1 MNPLRVFSASEQV
14 AAHLRDEIRKGTW
27 RERMPGGDSLAR
39 ELGVGRNTIDAALL
53 HLERDGLLV
62 PQGTGKRRRIELL
75 EQPAVKQLQVRL
87 LPHSEADWNNH
98 VLNEILHGFR
108 AAGHAAEIAGNS
120 LMGLKMDARRVARF
134 VESTP
139 ADAWVVCAGSQ
150 EVLTALAKGPVPT
163 FALLGRMR
171 GVPIAGVKPDKVAAV
186 RSAVR
191 RLVELGH
198 SRIVTLV
205 LPERVHPV
213 PGTVEQ
219 AFLDELRAQG
229 ISTGP
234 YNLAVRSGGKAG
246 LHERLDAMFRH
257 TPPSAVFLDESDVFI
272 ATQLYL
278 ARRGILAP
286 EHVSLVSTDP
296 APYFDLLDPPV
307 SHIAWTFD
315 SVHRILTRWLN
326 QIASG
331 KDERTQTFIHA
342 TFAEGGTIGK
352 ATAS

>member
-1 MNPLRVFSASEQV
+1 VNPLRILSASEQV
-14 AAHLRDEIRKGTW
+14 AAYLRDEIRKGTW
-27 RERMPGGDSLAR
+27 RERMPGGDRLAR

-75 EQPAVKQLQVRL
+75 EQPAVKPLQVRL
-87 LPHSEADWNNH
+87 LPHADADRH
-98 VLNEILHGFR
+98 SHALNEILHDLRG
-108 AAGHAAEIAGNS
+108 AGHAADFAGHS
-120 LMGLKMDARRVARF
+120 LMGLKMDASRVARL

-139 ADAWVVCAGSQ
+139 ADAWVVCSGSR
-150 EVLTALAKGPVPT
+150 EVLTTLANGPVPA

-171 GVPIAGVKPDKVAAV
+171 GLAIAGVKPDKVSAV

-191 RLVELGH
+191 RLVALGH
-198 SRIVTLV
+198 SRIVMLV

-213 PGTVEQ
+213 PGAVEQ

-234 YNLAVRSGGKAG
+234 YNLAVRSGGKAD
-246 LHERLDAMFRH
+246 LQERLDAMFRH
-257 TPPSAVFLDESDVFI
+257 TPPSAVFLDESEVFI
-272 ATQLYL
+272 AAQLYL

-286 EHVSLVSTDP
+286 EKVSLVSTDP

-307 SHIAWTFD
+307 SHITWTFE
-315 SVHRILTRWLN
+315 SLHRLLKRWLN

-331 KDERTQTFIHA
+331 KDERTQSFIQA

>member
-1 MNPLRVFSASEQV
+1 MNPLRIFSASEQV
-14 AAHLRDEIRKGTW
+14 AAHLRDGIRKGTW
-27 RERMPGGDSLAR
+27 SERMPGGDSLAR

-53 HLERDGLLV
+53 HLEREGLLV

-75 EQPAVKQLQVRL
+75 EQPAVKPLQVRL
-87 LPHSEADWNNH
+87 LPQSDADRHSHA
-98 VLNEILHGFR
+98 LNKILPDLR
-108 AAGHAAEIAGNS
+108 AAGYAADFAGHS
-120 LMGLKMDARRVARF
+120 LMGLKMDARRVSRF

-139 ADAWVVCAGSQ
+139 ADAWVVCSGSK
-150 EVLTALAKGPVPT
+150 EVLTALAKGPVPV

-171 GVPIAGVKPDKVAAV
+171 GVPISGVKPDKVSAV
-186 RSAVR
+186 RLAVR

-198 SRIVTLV
+198 RRIVTLV

-234 YNLAVRSGGKAG
+234 YNLAVHSGGKAG
-246 LHERLDAMFRH
+246 LHERLDAMFRY
-257 TPPSAVFLDESDVFI
+257 TPPSAVFLDEAEVFI
-272 ATQLYL
+272 AAQLYL

-286 EHVSLVSTDP
+286 EQVSLVSTDP

-307 SHIAWTFD
+307 SHIAWTSE
-315 SVHRILTRWLN
+315 SVHRMLKRWLN

-331 KDERTQTFIHA
+331 KDERTQTFIQA

-352 ATAS
+352 MAAS